1 VPSVLKKFLLCS
13 ILRERLE
20 SFLFWQ
26 FQYLFHQLLWCPSS
40 RHGMGSRK
48 LLPTISQS
56 ANKWPTCSSLSLS
69 LFPCHFCWFLE
80 SRFNL
85 TKNYDALRNL
95 WSIEQPGCHRK
106 RKSPGQRE
114 EPKPWHKFQ
123 VPCACKH
130 IGWLRGYLRCLFAVC
145 HWCTGTGPVCKGPG
159 QMVVA
164 CRMCRVAKHEKWQI
178 NWN

>member
-1 VPSVLKKFLLCS
+1 MPSVLKKFLLCS

-106 RKSPGQRE
+106 RKTPGQR
-114 EPKPWHKFQ
+114 KSQSHGTSSKFPVRVNILAGCEDIYGASSPCVIDVRAQ
-123 VPCACKH
+123 V
-130 IGWLRGYLRCLFAVC
+130 LY
-145 HWCTGTGPVCKGPG
+145 
-159 QMVVA
+159 
-164 CRMCRVAKHEKWQI
+164 AKVLAKW
-178 NWN
+178 